1 METKVSIV
9 VTAMNSEHTLPR
21 CLDSILAQ
29 TEKRLEI
36 IVIFSES
43 DDDTPYII
51 KDYQKKIKEEYPTI
65 DFRYEKLRGGPGS
78 RARARNR
85 GADLVVAPYF
95 MYVDSDDY
103 IEPTMCD
110 AMYKEAMKSY
120 NDIVLCD
127 GYLYSEEVSYK
138 EKVKFYTEFTGDCI
152 AKNYIVSSYKPFAKL
167 YRTEFWKKNGFKFLD
182 FISYEDLALI
192 PALAACAIKIK
203 YIPEHFYN
211 YRHRPSVLHTT
222 TEDYKATVK
231 SIYTALAAME
241 SEFNKAHN
249 YMSYKEEIEFLYIK
263 HMLYE
268 ASMLYFKIPDYEKEL
283 DHLIDIIDKKVS
295 GFRTNIYFV
304 IQNKT
309 FKKVCKLIYKGNYE
323 KAKKVLG
330 I

>member
-36 IVIFSES
+36 IVVFSDS

-85 GADLVVAPYF
+85 GAELVVAPYF

-127 GYLYSEEVSYK
+127 GYLYSEEVS
-138 EKVKFYTEFTGDCI
+138 
-152 AKNYIVSSYKPFAKL
+152 
-167 YRTEFWKKNGFKFLD
+167 
-182 FISYEDLALI
+182 
-192 PALAACAIKIK
+192 
-203 YIPEHFYN
+203 
-211 YRHRPSVLHTT
+211 
-222 TEDYKATVK
+222 
-231 SIYTALAAME
+231 
-241 SEFNKAHN
+241 
-249 YMSYKEEIEFLYIK
+249 
-263 HMLYE
+263 
-268 ASMLYFKIPDYEKEL
+268 
-283 DHLIDIIDKKVS
+283 
-295 GFRTNIYFV
+295 
-304 IQNKT
+304 
-309 FKKVCKLIYKGNYE
+309 
-323 KAKKVLG
+323 
-330 I
+330 